1 MQTNSTLR
9 CDIIIYYVIHF
20 FVYIC
25 FTDKNTDPLMVLKL
39 AKAMI
44 LWVKHCFILVNL
56 DKVYSRSFQ
65 MNIPPLCFT
74 QVNLDNV
81 YNRPC

>member
-9 CDIIIYYVIHF
+9 CAIIIYYVIHF

-44 LWVKHCFILVNL
+44 QKNYSIEEATIQVEEYTSDMDDCKHCQDL
-56 DKVYSRSFQ
+56 
-65 MNIPPLCFT
+65 PE
-74 QVNLDNV
+74 
-81 YNRPC
+81 